1 MFEKVRFQSSVRL
14 SEVRLGKRVPGG
26 KFKICGIPGIG
37 KAGSRREETLLTRDG
52 MNGPEIFG
60 LGWARALHFRARV
73 GPVRGV
79 KARAGSVFGFSSSGL
94 IMKLQ
99 LLILTG

>member
-1 MFEKVRFQSSVRL
+1 MS
-14 SEVRLGKRVPGG
+14 GNG
-26 KFKICGIPGIG
+26 KFKIAGIPGIG

-73 GPVRGV
+73 GPRPVRGV